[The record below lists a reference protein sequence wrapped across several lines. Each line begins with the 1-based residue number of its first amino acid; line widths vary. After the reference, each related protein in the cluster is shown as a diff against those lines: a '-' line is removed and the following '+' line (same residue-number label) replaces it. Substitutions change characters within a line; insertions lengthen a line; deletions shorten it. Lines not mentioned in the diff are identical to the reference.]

1 MSLLDAFKGA
11 FGQLS
16 ATAAPGLISEVLAKT
31 GFGDLQTVVAQL
43 EESGLGSEVQSWLG
57 NGSNLPVSP
66 DQLRSAL
73 GDERVQEIA
82 QHLGLP
88 VDGALKLLA
97 EHLPAAVNQASPDG
111 TVPAT

>member
-43 EESGLGSEVQSWLG
+43 EESGLGSEAQPWLG

-73 GDERVQEIA
+73 GDERVRRS
-82 QHLGLP
+82 HNTWGFRSTVLNL
-88 VDGALKLLA
+88 VA
-97 EHLPAAVNQASPDG
+97 EHLPAAVNPASPDG